1 MERKRAK
8 TRRRGSAYLVVL
20 AVSMIVATLGLGAL
34 LATRAQARAAA
45 LLGEEAE
52 ARYYAL
58 SAIELGRLW
67 IAQDPQWRTNRQNGV
82 WASNQPI
89 GSGTFTLEV
98 TDPVDGNL
106 ANRPHDPVIVKA
118 TAMKGLARQVI
129 QVTLTANPTPLP
141 ALACALHTGG
151 QLHLT
156 AGSQLS
162 AGQAR
167 LSTNGSLRNDGTITG
182 NVEAGSASSVGV
194 INGTLTLGG
203 PAKAFPDPSVINLYV
218 NLGTEI
224 TAPSTID
231 KQVFAPGYN
240 SLGGPTN
247 AEGVYVIRSATNLT
261 IRNTRING
269 TLVILCPGKKVIV
282 DNQVLLQPSRS
293 DYPALIVQGDLALQY
308 NTVGTPL
315 SEPGANVNFNPPG
328 APYQGIGDT
337 DLLDQYPSEIQGLV
351 HVTGTLELNQD
362 ALVRGAVI
370 CESTA
375 LADAVKCT
383 NAKSIVYTPSL
394 LSNPP
399 QGYTTGVKMQPQ
411 AGSWRQLVD

>member
-1 MERKRAK
+1 
-8 TRRRGSAYLVVL
+8 
-20 AVSMIVATLGLGAL
+20 MIVATLGLGAL
-34 LATRAQARAAA
+34 LAIRAQARAAA
-45 LLGEEAE
+45 LLGDQAE

-58 SAIELGRLW
+58 SAIDLGRLW
-67 IAQDPQWRTNRQNGV
+67 IAQDPQWRTLRENGV

-98 TDPVDGNL
+98 TDPVDANL
-106 ANRPHDPVIVKA
+106 ANRPHDPVIMKA
-118 TAMKGLARQVI
+118 TAVKGLARQVI

-151 QLHLT
+151 QLHVNS
-156 AGSQLS
+156 GKQLS
-162 AGQAR
+162 AGRAR

-182 NVEAGSASSVGV
+182 SVEAGSATAVGV

-224 TAPSTID
+224 TVPATID
-231 KQVFAPGYN
+231 KQVLAPGYN

-247 AEGVYVIRSATNLT
+247 AEGVYVIRSTTSVT
-261 IRNTRING
+261 IKNTRVNG

-282 DNQVLLQPSRS
+282 DNQVLLQPSRP

-308 NTVGTPL
+308 TTSATPL
-315 SEPGANVNFNPPG
+315 SEPSQGYNYNPPA
-328 APYQGIGDT
+328 APYQGSGDS
-337 DLLDQYPSEIQGLV
+337 DKLDQYPSEIQGMV
-351 HVTGTLELNQD
+351 HVTGTLEVDKN
-362 ALVRGAVI
+362 ALVRGSVI

-375 LADAVKCT
+375 LADAVVCKDNNT
-383 NAKSIVYTPSL
+383 IVYTPSL
-394 LSNPP
+394 LTNPP

-411 AGSWRQLVD
+411 SGTWKQLVD